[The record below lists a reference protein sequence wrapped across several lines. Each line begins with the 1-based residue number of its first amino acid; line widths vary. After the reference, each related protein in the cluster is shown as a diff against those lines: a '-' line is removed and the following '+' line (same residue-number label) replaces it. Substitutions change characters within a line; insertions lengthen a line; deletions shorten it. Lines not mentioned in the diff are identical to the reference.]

1 MDKNSIPL
9 LAVYQTKNT
18 TYNYKI
24 LKRDNKEEIPVAIN
38 FSNGIIKN
46 LFYNK
51 NKTIQNLI
59 EDISSCI
66 KEPIGYLLTNSTITK
81 SNQKLF

>member
-1 MDKNSIPL
+1 MDKNSILL

-66 KEPIGYLLTNSTITK
+66 KEPIGYLLIFY
-81 SNQKLF
+81 KLIF